1 MKHLNIK
8 VWDVAEKLQEQGCSV
23 FEMILATSHRAK
35 EISKQ
40 RNFRDSKDGILHDYE
55 MKPINAALKE
65 LEDKLN
71 IGDK

>member
-1 MKHLNIK
+1 
-8 VWDVAEKLQEQGCSV
+8 
-23 FEMILATSHRAK
+23 MILAASHRAK